1 LFTEPD
7 RASAGASKT
16 FEDGVVTNYELV
28 VRAKSGRKIPVSFN
42 AAVFR
47 DTGGAVVGILAAARD
62 ITQQKQ
68 IEQAVREQQTY
79 TRSLIE
85 SNIDALMTTDT
96 LGVITDAN
104 SQMCAVTGTR
114 PKT

>member
-1 LFTEPD
+1 M
-7 RASAGASKT
+7 
-16 FEDGVVTNYELV
+16 
-28 VRAKSGRKIPVSFN
+28 IN

-68 IEQAVREQQTY
+68 IEQAMREQQTY

-96 LGVITDAN
+96 LGVITDVNRQSDVRGHGPLAR
-104 SQMCAVTGTR
+104 R
-114 PKT
+114 PDRHAI